1 MVAIGFS
8 GLKQSVALAAII
20 CGALS
25 GCTSVE
31 QASKADL
38 KATPAVASL
47 PKSATDATANI
58 AAATQPSATAGPAT
72 AAGATASLQPG
83 TVAPGAQPVAGA
95 PAMAVATVAPTSP
108 LPAID
113 QQTGETLA
121 AVAVPMPN
129 PSRQE
134 LVFAAAPAANA
145 VAAPVTAAV
154 ASPAQLAAG
163 APATMATTAY
173 APIPLT
179 PEMTA
184 IQAVVPTPRPG
195 TPAQPTIQL
204 AYAATPQMNMAVLSA
219 MDAAPAMM
227 DFRFDESGP
236 TEVPAALD
244 DSDDDTSGPT
254 VEKSYISRLI
264 SKYAKLYEV
273 PESLLHRVV
282 HRESRY
288 NPSAYNK
295 RGYFGLMQIKY
306 NTAKSMGY
314 DGPAN
319 GLFDAETNIKYAA
332 KYLRGA
338 WVVAD
343 NKEDDAVRLYARGY
357 YYDAKR
363 KGMGDIANGNY

>member
-1 MVAIGFS
+1 
-8 GLKQSVALAAII
+8 
-20 CGALS
+20 
-25 GCTSVE
+25 
-31 QASKADL
+31 
-38 KATPAVASL
+38 
-47 PKSATDATANI
+47 
-58 AAATQPSATAGPAT
+58 
-72 AAGATASLQPG
+72 
-83 TVAPGAQPVAGA
+83 
-95 PAMAVATVAPTSP
+95 MAVATVAPPTSP

-134 LVFAAAPAANA
+134 LVAAAAPAVNA
-145 VAAPVTAAV
+145 VAAPMMPAV

-163 APATMATTAY
+163 APATVATTAY

-204 AYAATPQMNMAVLSA
+204 AYAGTPQLSTAALSA

-244 DSDDDTSGPT
+244 DADDDTSGPT
-254 VEKSYISRLI
+254 VEKSYISKLI

-288 NPSAYNK
+288 NPGAYNK
-295 RGYFGLMQIKY
+295 RGYFGLMQIRY

-363 KGMGDIANGNY
+363 KGMSDIANGNY

>member
-1 MVAIGFS
+1 
-8 GLKQSVALAAII
+8 
-20 CGALS
+20 
-25 GCTSVE
+25 
-31 QASKADL
+31 
-38 KATPAVASL
+38 
-47 PKSATDATANI
+47 
-58 AAATQPSATAGPAT
+58 
-72 AAGATASLQPG
+72 
-83 TVAPGAQPVAGA
+83 
-95 PAMAVATVAPTSP
+95 
-108 LPAID
+108 
-113 QQTGETLA
+113 
-121 AVAVPMPN
+121 
-129 PSRQE
+129 
-134 LVFAAAPAANA
+134 
-145 VAAPVTAAV
+145 
-154 ASPAQLAAG
+154 
-163 APATMATTAY
+163 MATTAY

-195 TPAQPTIQL
+195 APAQPTIQL
-204 AYAATPQMNMAVLSA
+204 AYAATPQPSMAVLSA

-227 DFRFDESGP
+227 DFGFDESGP

-244 DSDDDTSGPT
+244 DGDDDTSGPT

-295 RGYFGLMQIKY
+295 RGYFGLMQIRY

-314 DGPAN
+314 AGPAN

-338 WVVAD
+338 WLVAD

-363 KGMGDIANGNY
+363 KGMTDVANGNY